1 MATSSVPT
9 VKANL
14 VTQLQARGGLAN
26 VQVTNGPP
34 LPNPSREFIWVGTA
48 EGTQAQAAMGG
59 LRREEYGLE
68 VVISVEREG
77 TDIAAADA
85 RCFAL
90 VAELE
95 NQLRTDPT
103 VNAAVEHAEMA
114 GFRLGEFVG
123 ADGMRRVSELTAT
136 VDCGN
141 WI

>member
-14 VTQLQARGGLAN
+14 VTQLQAHAGLSG

-34 LPNPSREFIWVGTA
+34 LPTPSREFIWVGTA
-48 EGTQAQAAMGG
+48 EGKQEISTPA
-59 LRREEYGLE
+59 LRHEEYGVD
-68 VVISVEREG
+68 VVISVERKG
-77 TDIAAADA
+77 TDIVAADA

-90 VAELE
+90 AAELE

-103 VNAAVEHAEMA
+103 VNAAVEHAEMG